1 VSVKLTVP
9 PVGAGLTVAV
19 KVTAAPNC
27 DGWADEVT
35 AVVVGLSGTK
45 LLDGAD
51 ATLVAA
57 ALEAVAV
64 QVYVS
69 PLVNPFTTIGEPD
82 PDAEP
87 VAPPLDDV
95 HVTV

>member
-1 VSVKLTVP
+1 VKLTVP
-9 PVGAGLTVAV
+9 PFGAGLTVAV
-19 KVTAAPNC
+19 KVTDAPSC
-27 DGWADEVT
+27 DGFVDEET

-45 LLDGAD
+45 LFDGAD
-51 ATLVAA
+51 ATLVPA
-57 ALEAVAV
+57 ALDAVAV

-69 PLVNPFTTIGEPD
+69 PLVNPLTTIGLAD

-87 VAPPLDDV
+87 VAPPLDDA